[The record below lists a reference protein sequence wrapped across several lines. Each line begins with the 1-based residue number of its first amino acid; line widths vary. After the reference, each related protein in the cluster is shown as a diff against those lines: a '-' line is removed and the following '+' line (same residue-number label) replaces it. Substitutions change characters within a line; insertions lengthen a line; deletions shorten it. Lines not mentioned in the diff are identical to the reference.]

1 MRFNSGM
8 DSPTANARRSRRSDA
23 FAAALA
29 RRFARAGALLLD
41 WMLPTVC
48 AGCERPL
55 PAGIVDGGV
64 PRGWCGGCAAGLPG
78 RDAPRCPVCGER
90 CRPAAVTASAAA
102 PGATATSDPTV
113 PHRCTARC
121 ARCRNTP
128 PTFDRTIVLADYA
141 PPLDHLVQAIKF
153 GRQSALAAPLG
164 RLLAQAASAQ
174 WSADPSLRP
183 DAIAVVPLAPAR
195 LAGRGFNQAQLLAAP
210 IARALGIRT
219 DTRLLSRI
227 RQGAPASSLGA
238 AQRRGALDHAF
249 AAHLV
254 REGAAV
260 LVVDDVMT
268 TGATLDAA
276 AVALKAAGAGL
287 VINCVAA
294 RTPPPAEVRDTPGN
308 AACDGTG
315 PDPEC

>member
-1 MRFNSGM
+1 M
-8 DSPTANARRSRRSDA
+8 DSTTATACTTRRRDA

-29 RRFARAGALLLD
+29 RRFVHAGALLLD

-55 PAGIVDGGV
+55 PAGVGDGEV
-64 PRGWCGGCAAGLPG
+64 PRGWCVGCAAGLPG
-78 RDAPRCPVCGER
+78 RAARRCLVCGER
-90 CRPAAVTASAAA
+90 C
-102 PGATATSDPTV
+102 
-113 PHRCTARC
+113 CEARC

-128 PTFDRTIVLADYA
+128 PAFDRTIVLADYA

-153 GRQSALAAPLG
+153 GGQSALAAPLG
-164 RLLAQAASAQ
+164 RLLARAAIDQ
-174 WSADPSLRP
+174 CSADPSLRP
-183 DAIAVVPLAPAR
+183 DAIALVPLAPAR
-195 LAGRGFNQAQLLAAP
+195 LAGRGFNQAQLLAVP
-210 IARALGIRT
+210 IARALGIRA
-219 DTRLLSRI
+219 DTRLLRRI

-249 AAHLV
+249 AARRV
-254 REGAAV
+254 PEGAVV

-276 AVALKAAGAGL
+276 AAALKAAGAGL

-308 AACDGTG
+308 AARDGTG